1 MYESKTASETIRGL
15 GTNRENGISRTEAME
30 RKAKYGPNKLKE
42 QEKKSV
48 WQMILEQLN
57 DPLILILVVVGNF
70 LDVT

>member
-48 WQMILEQLN
+48 W
-57 DPLILILVVVGNF
+57 
-70 LDVT
+70 